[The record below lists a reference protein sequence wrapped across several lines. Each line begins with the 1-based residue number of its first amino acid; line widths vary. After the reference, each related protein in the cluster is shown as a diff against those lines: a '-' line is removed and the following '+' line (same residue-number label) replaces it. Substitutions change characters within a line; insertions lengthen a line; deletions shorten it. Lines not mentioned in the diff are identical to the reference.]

1 MAVLLETEEVIG
13 APWRVASA
21 SAAVTRKVLPGQ
33 HGSCRAALQACNDLV
48 CCQAPACRCR
58 LSSKRLL
65 ARHCSRP
72 GPEPLCTVQVY
83 DEHSELTGDLLLT
96 HFILSIPAEAWA
108 SFATPLVSLRW
119 LLHFELV
126 SHVPQG
132 PRGWL
137 GGAAQPDWLSWT
149 LPLLVVA
156 PDS

>member
-1 MAVLLETEEVIG
+1 MC
-13 APWRVASA
+13 P
-21 SAAVTRKVLPGQ
+21 
-33 HGSCRAALQACNDLV
+33 
-48 CCQAPACRCR
+48 
-58 LSSKRLL
+58 
-65 ARHCSRP
+65 
-72 GPEPLCTVQVY
+72 QVY

-96 HFILSIPAEAWA
+96 HFILSIPPDAWP

-137 GGAAQPDWLSWT
+137 GGTQQPDRLSWT

-156 PDS
+156 PDR